1 MNWLDIVILIMLAI
15 GTITGL
21 RNGLIKGVLNL
32 AGIIIGIILA
42 GRYYQTLA
50 GSLGFISNNAA
61 QEIIAFIVIVAL
73 VMIAAAIAG
82 WFLRRILSAI
92 MLGWTDKLLGGVIGF
107 LMAAIFWGA
116 ILAAWL
122 QFLPGQADIV
132 TGSAIAALLLN
143 MFPIVLGLLPEQFDM
158 VRGFFG

>member
-1 MNWLDIVILIMLAI
+1 MNWLDIVILAMLAI

-21 RNGLIKGVLNL
+21 KNGLIKGVLNL

-42 GRYYQTLA
+42 GKYYQSTA
-50 GSLGFISNNAA
+50 GVFSFVSNTAA
-61 QEIIAFIVIVAL
+61 QQIIAFIVIVAL
-73 VMIAAAIAG
+73 VMMAAAIAG